1 MKKMPRIASL
11 AALALALGLSGCAK
25 VPTGSVAIQQ
35 GSFSGVISRQ
45 VAHPGLHLAP
55 FTTYTLVDTTQTR
68 AEVNDMRPKDSHGVT
83 LRDVSV
89 VVTYSLD
96 PSRVALFYAKTKELD
111 PEPETDYNTLGLE
124 ILEKS
129 VIPYATQIATEQSD
143 LASISSHLGSYAA
156 TIQKVVAQRLNDLYP
171 GIDPF
176 VIQSVTVPTFELPLS
191 IQKQVNAKAGYQAEL
206 QTIAAEQSV
215 IEQRKQLQQDQATVA
230 ANALEQAAKATGL
243 TPEQII
249 AWQNARAYATLA
261 KKVSGASV
269 LVNVPKP

>member
-1 MKKMPRIASL
+1 MKPRSLVIPILL
-11 AALALALGLSGCAK
+11 AAFATIAGCAK

-35 GSFSGVISRQ
+35 GVFSGVISPE
-45 VAHPGLHLAP
+45 VAHPGLHIAP
-55 FTTYTLVDTTQTR
+55 FTTYILIDTTQTR
-68 AEVNDMRPKDSHGVT
+68 AEVSNMQPKDSHGVT

-89 VVTYSLD
+89 VVTYSLN
-96 PSRVALFYAKTKELD
+96 PESVAKFYAKTKELD
-111 PEPETDYNTLGLE
+111 PEPNAEYSTLGLE
-124 ILEKS
+124 IMEKS
-129 VIPYATQIATEQSD
+129 VIPYATQIATEKSD

-156 TIQKVVAQRLNDLYP
+156 TIQKVVAQRLSDLYP
-171 GIDPF
+171 GINPF
-176 VIQSVTVPTFELPLS
+176 IIQSVTVPTFELPLS

-230 ANALEQAAKATGL
+230 ANALEQASKATGL

-261 KKVSGASV
+261 EKVSGGSV
-269 LVNVPKP
+269 LVGVPKS